1 MFGSLFCVTGM
12 RAALADLPMPCGG
25 ACGPNTN
32 LGWVQSGTASLSVT
46 GNTMNINQQ
55 SATAILNWQSFNVGQ
70 DNTVQFIQPNTD
82 AVALNRVFDPSVN
95 PSRILGSIKANGQ
108 VYLINPNGFI
118 FGKNAHINVH
128 SLVASTLN
136 VSDDTFNNG
145 IGSAINN
152 PGVAQQAAFQGSTQ
166 VNIVDASGNEI
177 KYRVNS
183 NGDYAL
189 DNNGKLIPDDS
200 GIPFPIQILIE
211 KGADIKALNGGR
223 IMALA
228 QNIVNH
234 GDITAADGQIILAAG
249 NKVYLQS
256 SAELRGFLVEVN
268 VDAVSNDTLNKAVAD
283 QRKGDKPTLP
293 AGNVANDG
301 SINADRGNV
310 SIAGLAINQAGTISA
325 TTAVASASGSI
336 RLMARDQASVVKDPN
351 HTNELLLAT
360 QRTGLVT
367 FSENSQTSIKPDKE
381 TASDTARIADSFTP
395 SKLEVMARDIEMLAN
410 STITVPA
417 GVVDLTAIDNP
428 SAYASAT
435 SDKSSTPVAPES
447 DAMVRMQANSHID
460 VSGVSDVLPMSR
472 NAITEDLYGNELAD
486 SPLQR
491 NGVLKGKTVT
501 VDRRQLEI
509 TKDADGNI
517 IDARTPIADFTAAV
531 QNVQQTVQEKSSVGG
546 TVSINTTGDVVLED
560 SSSIDVSGGTV
571 TYEAGYINSTK
582 LVSDGRVFDLNTA
595 DPNIAYDGLFG
606 VKTYTNNKWGTQESY
621 SLLAGGVGRGEY
633 QASYVEGQDAGKVNL
648 VGYGLQLNGLLKG
661 NTKPGLYQ
669 REQSSAPRDAA
680 LVIGDPTHQG
690 AAGNYF
696 TPDVVIGSKTQTD
709 SILQSGAR
717 DDVGVSTE
725 YLALQL
731 DNFTRNGVNNIAI
744 YSNGRI

>member
-1 MFGSLFCVTGM
+1 MPKIKKKKQQHELLQLHTIARYVRQVMFGSLFCVTGM

-118 FGKNAHINVH
+118 FGKNAHINVY

-189 DNNGKLIPDDS
+189 DNNGKLIPDNS

-283 QRKGDKPTLP
+283 QRKGQAYT
-293 AGNVANDG
+293 AG
-301 SINADRGNV
+301 R
-310 SIAGLAINQAGTISA
+310 
-325 TTAVASASGSI
+325 
-336 RLMARDQASVVKDPN
+336 
-351 HTNELLLAT
+351 
-360 QRTGLVT
+360 
-367 FSENSQTSIKPDKE
+367 
-381 TASDTARIADSFTP
+381 
-395 SKLEVMARDIEMLAN
+395 
-410 STITVPA
+410 
-417 GVVDLTAIDNP
+417 
-428 SAYASAT
+428 
-435 SDKSSTPVAPES
+435 
-447 DAMVRMQANSHID
+447 
-460 VSGVSDVLPMSR
+460 
-472 NAITEDLYGNELAD
+472 
-486 SPLQR
+486 
-491 NGVLKGKTVT
+491 
-501 VDRRQLEI
+501 
-509 TKDADGNI
+509 
-517 IDARTPIADFTAAV
+517 
-531 QNVQQTVQEKSSVGG
+531 
-546 TVSINTTGDVVLED
+546 
-560 SSSIDVSGGTV
+560 
-571 TYEAGYINSTK
+571 
-582 LVSDGRVFDLNTA
+582 
-595 DPNIAYDGLFG
+595 
-606 VKTYTNNKWGTQESY
+606 
-621 SLLAGGVGRGEY
+621 
-633 QASYVEGQDAGKVNL
+633 
-648 VGYGLQLNGLLKG
+648 
-661 NTKPGLYQ
+661 
-669 REQSSAPRDAA
+669 
-680 LVIGDPTHQG
+680 
-690 AAGNYF
+690 
-696 TPDVVIGSKTQTD
+696 
-709 SILQSGAR
+709 
-717 DDVGVSTE
+717 
-725 YLALQL
+725 
-731 DNFTRNGVNNIAI
+731 
-744 YSNGRI
+744 